1 MRRQNQFI
9 WFTDVVVYGMFISIY
24 DTMMESVF
32 DWVRWHCSAEMSV
45 TVHWLLAIVHSQQ

>member
-9 WFTDVVVYGMFISIY
+9 WFTDVVVYGMFISTY

-32 DWVRWHCSAEMSV
+32 DGVRWHCSAEMSV